1 MESINLNILSYE
13 EYSALSE
20 DAAIE
25 YEESIV
31 QPIYDTLYSVIKSG
45 QSTHEDRLLFLK
57 AVDQYILTW
66 NEAEETFF
74 YRRLHQLHVQYP
86 ELHELLDKY

>member
-1 MESINLNILSYE
+1 MDNLQLLSFE

-20 DAAIE
+20 EAAIE

-31 QPIYDTLYSVIKSG
+31 QLIYDTLYSVIKSG
-45 QSTHEDRLLFLK
+45 QSTHEERLLFLK
-57 AVDQYILTW
+57 AADQYNLTW

-74 YRRLHQLHVQYP
+74 HRRLHQLHVQHP
-86 ELHELLDKY
+86 ELHELLKKY

>member
-1 MESINLNILSYE
+1 METTYE
-13 EYSALSE
+13 LISDEAYNALSE
-20 DAAIE
+20 EAAIE

-45 QSTHEDRLLFLK
+45 QSTHDERITFLK
-57 AVDQYILTW
+57 AADQYNLTW

-74 YRRLHQLHVQYP
+74 YRRLRQLYIMYP
-86 ELHELLDKY
+86 ELGPLLDKY